1 VLYVATLSIGLY
13 LLLEG
18 AYPTTI
24 LYPKRLG
31 LNPFLAYT
39 FSSLGRCGMSLLE
52 VSEAARE
59 GVRFMSYTGRE
70 ESFEYEALRRAE
82 KMASKTSGTKPA
94 GGKKSLTEKF
104 KELIGAR

>member
-1 VLYVATLSIGLY
+1 
-13 LLLEG
+13 
-18 AYPTTI
+18 
-24 LYPKRLG
+24 
-31 LNPFLAYT
+31 
-39 FSSLGRCGMSLLE
+39 M
-52 VSEAARE
+52 
-59 GVRFMSYTGRE
+59 FMSYTGRE